1 MRDSMAVLWGTV
13 HGDII
18 TTHTHTLTQ
27 SPEPCLVRH
36 GELRESRVQVRGGRE
51 RESGERERD
60 ERERER
66 GEREREKGER
76 GEREWVRERE
86 E

>member
-1 MRDSMAVLWGTV
+1 MAVLWGTV

-36 GELRESRVQVRGGRE
+36 GELRESSGERGAREREGGEREGRE
-51 RESGERERD
+51 RKRN
-60 ERERER
+60 ERER
-66 GEREREKGER
+66 G
-76 GEREWVRERE
+76 
-86 E
+86 